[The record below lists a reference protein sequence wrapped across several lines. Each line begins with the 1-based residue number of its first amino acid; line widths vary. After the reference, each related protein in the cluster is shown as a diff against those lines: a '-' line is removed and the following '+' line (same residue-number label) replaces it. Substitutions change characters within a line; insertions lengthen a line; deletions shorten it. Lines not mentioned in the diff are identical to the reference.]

1 MDSEQVKLY
10 RSYLRDES
18 AGGLWHHIVL
28 GENGTDPG
36 HWSTGA

>member
-1 MDSEQVKLY
+1 MDNEQVKLY